1 VFLKEDVKKM
11 SKITGLNVGKRRK
24 QRVNL
29 FLDGKFAFSLETEL
43 VVKEGLKVEQ
53 ELADSQ
59 LEELRRS
66 DQLQCCLNAA
76 NRLLGYRPRSESE
89 LRVRLQR
96 RSFDSESIE
105 AALSRMKKY
114 GLLDD
119 TAFAQFWQ
127 ENRTTF
133 SPRSSWLTGQEL
145 KRKGVSN
152 EIISQVAETID
163 DSDNAYRAALSR
175 VRRLPMTDY
184 QVFRR
189 RLGDFLRRRG
199 FGYEV
204 ISHVIEQVWREYGS
218 SSG

>member
-1 VFLKEDVKKM
+1 M
-11 SKITGLNVGKRRK
+11 SKITGLNIGKRRK
-24 QRVNL
+24 KRVNL

-43 VVKEGLKVEQ
+43 ALKEGLQVGQ

-59 LEELRRS
+59 LEELKSS

-76 NRLLGYRPRSESE
+76 NRLLSYRPRSESE
-89 LRVRLQR
+89 LRMRLQR
-96 RSFDSESIE
+96 LGFDGESIE
-105 AALSRMKKY
+105 VLLTRLKKY

-133 SPRSSWLTGQEL
+133 SPRSKWLTGQEL
-145 KRKGVSN
+145 RRKGVSS
-152 EIISQVAETID
+152 EIIKRVAEAVD
-163 DSDNAYRAALSR
+163 DNDNAYRAALSK
-175 VRRLPMTDY
+175 VRRLPLTDY

-204 ISHVIEQVWREYGS
+204 ISHVMKRIWQEYGS

>member
-1 VFLKEDVKKM
+1 M
-11 SKITGLNVGKRRK
+11 SKITGLNIGKRRK
-24 QRVNL
+24 KRVNL

-43 VVKEGLKVEQ
+43 VVKEGLQVGQ

-59 LEELRRS
+59 LEELKSS
-66 DQLQCCLNAA
+66 DQLQRCLNAA
-76 NRLLGYRPRSESE
+76 NRLLSYRPRSESE
-89 LRVRLQR
+89 LRMRLQR
-96 RSFDSESIE
+96 RGFDGESIE
-105 AALSRMKKY
+105 VVLTRLKKY

-133 SPRSSWLTGQEL
+133 SPRSKWLTGQEL
-145 KRKGVSN
+145 RRKGVSS
-152 EIISQVAETID
+152 EIIKQVAEAVD
-163 DSDNAYRAALSR
+163 DNDNAYRAALSKM
-175 VRRLPMTDY
+175 RRLPLTDY

-204 ISHVIEQVWREYGS
+204 ISHVMERIWQEYGS
-218 SSG
+218 NSG